1 MYIIIFCSLLAFFL
15 TYLETKGKIN
25 NGMAWGFVLITFLGA
40 IHYDYGNDYM
50 NYYDFYQ
57 DITSHKFDLKQVLDG
72 YYYKQIG
79 WSLLCWLFKPIG
91 GFFTM
96 VALLNIVQNIIVY
109 RFIRKNVKNN
119 WIPLSV
125 GIYLFSTS
133 FYVLSFSMMRQ
144 MLVMV
149 IFLGLWDL
157 IKYKKWQIPFLV
169 LLLCSTIHTSSIILL
184 PFAFWGFLSTKNVR
198 LLGIFCI
205 ILLVILWLFRDV
217 LNNMFEYAVGLNE
230 DFEYYANSYGDDD
243 NNKSLRLGVGFFL
256 NLIPFCLSVLYM
268 FSNSEN
274 ISEQSKKL
282 VALYALSFLISPFA
296 QVLQLVSRVGMYFS
310 IYSIASIPLI
320 YGNIKKS
327 NFRII
332 LVSLFVIILM
342 YSYFGF
348 WVSPIF
354 KKSYSEFHTIF
365 NLL

>member
-1 MYIIIFCSLLAFFL
+1 MYIVIFCSLLAFFL

-25 NGMAWGFVLITFLGA
+25 NGMAWGFVIITFLGA

-50 NYYDFYQ
+50 NYYDIYQ
-57 DITSHKFDLKQVLDG
+57 DITSLKFDFKQVLDG

-79 WSLLCWLFKPIG
+79 WTLLCWSFKPIG

-96 VALLNIVQNIIVY
+96 VAVLNIVQNIIVY

-157 IKYKKWQIPFLV
+157 IKYKKWQIPFLI
-169 LLLCSTIHTSSIILL
+169 LLLCSTIHSSSFILI
-184 PFAFWGFLSTKNVR
+184 PFAFWGYLPIKSVR
-198 LLGIFCI
+198 LLGIFYI
-205 ILLVILWLFRDV
+205 VLLGILWLFHDV
-217 LNNMFEYAVGLNE
+217 LNNIFVYAIGLNE
-230 DFEYYANSYGDDD
+230 DFEYYANYYDDD
-243 NNKSLRLGVGFFL
+243 NNKGLRLGLGFIL
-256 NLIPFCLSVLYM
+256 NLIPFCLSIFYM
-268 FSNSEN
+268 FSKSDN

-282 VALYALSFLISPFA
+282 VALSALSFLISPFA

-310 IYSIASIPLI
+310 IYSIASIPFI
-320 YGNIKKS
+320 YGNIKNS
-327 NFRII
+327 NIRII
-332 LVSLFVIILM
+332 LVSLFIIIMM
-342 YSYFGF
+342 YSYSDF
-348 WVSPIF
+348 WSSPIF
-354 KKSYSEFHTIF
+354 KRSYSEFHTIF
-365 NLL
+365 HLL